1 VGVRRSRRRGDI
13 VVAAFAL
20 ALLALGGDLSRRRRL
35 VGSWNALG
43 LVDILMVVV
52 TAARIAFADPDSL
65 DALLRLPL
73 SLLIT
78 FLVPLIIVGH
88 VVVFYRLGLA
98 PDLERRRI

>member
-1 VGVRRSRRRGDI
+1 
-13 VVAAFAL
+13 VVAALAL
-20 ALLALGGDLSRRRRL
+20 ALLGLGGDLSRRRGL

-52 TAARIAFADPDSL
+52 TAARIALADLHSL